1 MTKNQILK
9 QQLSDKVFCCCH
21 NLKTEERESIGSFK
35 TEKKLWLIF
44 GVYFLFFK
52 SPADPMK
59 TTTIAFASI
68 HEPKFIRSAFEPVA
82 G

>member
-1 MTKNQILK
+1 MALLK
-9 QQLSDKVFCCCH
+9 QK
-21 NLKTEERESIGSFK
+21 
-35 TEKKLWLIF
+35 KKLWLIF

-68 HEPKFIRSAFEPVA
+68 HEPKFVRSAFELA
-82 G
+82 GLLLFHTIINI